1 MTLLELN
8 IHDGEDIHNMDES
21 GARVGCLRGEE
32 VVVPIEIKELYTSS
46 PKNRK
51 SVTIIE
57 AISADGRKPP
67 PPLMYWSETSR
78 NLRPSFE

>member
-8 IHDGEDIHNMDES
+8 IRGGEDIHNMDES

-32 VVVPIEIKELYTSS
+32 VVVPIEIKKLYTSS

-51 SVTIIE
+51 SDNHRGYFCRRTKATTTANVLE
-57 AISADGRKPP
+57 
-67 PPLMYWSETSR
+67 
-78 NLRPSFE
+78 